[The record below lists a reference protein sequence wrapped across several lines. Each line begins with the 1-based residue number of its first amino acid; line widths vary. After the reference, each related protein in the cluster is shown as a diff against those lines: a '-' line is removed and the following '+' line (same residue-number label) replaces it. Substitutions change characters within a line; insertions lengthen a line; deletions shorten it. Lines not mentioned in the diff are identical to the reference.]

1 MRLAVAIRS
10 HFRDEQTGKEYWFM
24 KVTIDRDGCIQCGAC
39 EQACGDV
46 FVLDG
51 GEPAA
56 VVEAHR
62 KEGPAEGEIP
72 DNLVDCAREAADSC
86 PVQVITVG

>member
-1 MRLAVAIRS
+1 
-10 HFRDEQTGKEYWFM
+10 M

-46 FVLDG
+46 FVLEG

-56 VVEAHR
+56 VVEKYR
-62 KEGPAEGEIP
+62 KGSPAEGEIP
-72 DNLVDCAREAADSC
+72 ESLGSCASQAADSC
-86 PVQVITVG
+86 PVQVITVE